1 MKFKEWLFT
10 EEIWQNNT
18 ATVYHRTKPERV
30 STILSSSW
38 QTGTGKFYGS
48 GLYTTFSI
56 ESQFTQYMED
66 QYGTSILKFKVTNLD
81 QYVICHKTVAQQI
94 LGQNYKISDQLKKLN
109 LTDLYTP
116 EQIEKFDQM
125 METEKFS
132 SALAKIMYHENN
144 SLENK
149 AKGIIYYGSSDGY
162 CLLKYKPIE
171 DGTITLLGFANNV
184 SFSDLQKMQELKTN
198 CKKNQEGKCENPWIT
213 STNKVAI
220 RALYNIPEKDREKA
234 TENFATNADDQAQL
248 ILNQYKNINAA
259 IKKILQ
265 KKLPI
270 SINLKQKLLSM
281 SENLKE
287 ILPKLFTD
295 SELDKKVI
303 SRILINANNKDKIF
317 DALGDKNIDKLSGYD
332 YKNLMHFIKKEDQY
346 NFIEALLKNKK
357 NITVHLLNG
366 IAPFGEQYK
375 YGYEPIIE
383 MLLKHKSQEINPDI
397 IGFLINKNI
406 KIEPFLAQFSPE
418 IKEKIPDNYIKEL
431 FFKTSLKRML
441 RLFSPEK
448 LKNLDKDYIVE
459 IIRDNVYS
467 TDELINFYGNS
478 YLNYFTHA
486 DLGKLFWNLKT
497 QQHAEDDDALD
508 LVFSNIQRQLTMSD
522 AMAIADEI
530 EGGMPQVKKAAEKH
544 GKTIM
549 PDL

>member
-1 MKFKEWLFT
+1 MKFKNWLLT

-18 ATVYHRTKPERV
+18 ATVYHRTDPQNIK
-30 STILSSSW
+30 TILSSSW

-132 SALAKIMYHENN
+132 AGLAKIMHHENN

-171 DGTITLLGFANNV
+171 DGTINLLGFANNV
-184 SFSDLQKMQELKTN
+184 SFSDLQKMQELQTN

-213 STNKVAI
+213 STSKLAI
-220 RALYNIPEKDREKA
+220 KHLYSLPEKDREKA
-234 TENFATNADDQAQL
+234 AENTATNADDEAEV
-248 ILNQYKNINAA
+248 IINQGKNIDLS

-270 SINLKQKLLSM
+270 SASFKKKLLLK
-281 SENLKE
+281 SENIKD
-287 ILPKLFTD
+287 ILLRLFRNED
-295 SELDKKVI
+295 INKDFI
-303 SRILINANNKDKIF
+303 SSVLINSVNKDKIF
-317 DALGDKNIDKLSGYD
+317 EALGQNNIDKVADKEYRNILD
-332 YKNLMHFIKKEDQY
+332 YIPREYQHDFV
-346 NFIEALLKNKK
+346 EAL
-357 NITVHLLNG
+357 I
-366 IAPFGEQYK
+366 
-375 YGYEPIIE
+375 
-383 MLLKHKSQEINPDI
+383 KHKKHITKELLPHGNYGINNQYGIKNVIELIFKYKPKEFTPDL
-397 IGFLINKNI
+397 IGYLMNRGILAEEFLNK
-406 KIEPFLAQFSPE
+406 FSPE
-418 IKEKIPDNYIKEL
+418 IIEKIPNKYIEQ
-431 FFKTSLKRML
+431 FFYKTSVKRML
-441 RLFSPEK
+441 KLFGPEK
-448 LKNLDKDYIVE
+448 LKSLNKHSIVN
-459 IIRDNVYS
+459 IIKENIYW
-467 TDELINFYGNS
+467 TDQLINFYGNF